1 MHYGFVKLPLV
12 PVRAADNERSEMTTQ
27 LLFGEYVKII
37 DEQEKWLYIKN
48 IRDGYQGWADRK
60 MITGVPESIFLKSKQ
75 MKVTKVC
82 TPYALIHNQVLNQ
95 SMLIPGGSLLYDLQA
110 NVFKLYGE
118 TWTLMDIN
126 CALNSFNQTS
136 DENTSRELLINTA
149 MSYINVPYLWGGK
162 SVLGIDCSGL
172 VQTVYSIAGFSLPRD
187 ASQQAQH
194 GTLVES
200 LSDAVIGDLAFF
212 GDTKGKITHVGILK
226 NNTEVIH
233 ASGWVKV
240 DRIDEYGIISS
251 ITGEYTHKLQT
262 ISRISSLEE

>member
-82 TPYALIHNQVLNQ
+82 TPYALIRNQVLDQ
-95 SMLIPGGSLLYDLQA
+95 SMLIPGGSLLYNLQDD
-110 NVFKLYGE
+110 VFKLHDE
-118 TWTLMDIN
+118 TWTLMNVN
-126 CALNSFNQTS
+126 CVLNSFNQTS
-136 DENTSRELLINTA
+136 DENTCRELLINTA

-187 ASQQAQH
+187 ASQQVQH
-194 GTLVES
+194 GRPIES
-200 LSDAVIGDLAFF
+200 LAEAVIGDLAFF
-212 GDTKGKITHVGILK
+212 GDAKGKITHVGILK

-233 ASGWVKV
+233 ASGWVKIE
-240 DRIDEYGIISS
+240 RIDERGIISS
-251 ITGEYTHKLQT
+251 IINEYTHRLQT
-262 ISRISSLEE
+262 IRRILLSDE